1 MRIICEIGIRP
12 NSPPQITS
20 VSFISPRYFKSSSKA
35 ATGDRRASNLR
46 RSAWLC
52 VAKIS
57 SDRDDRCTEC
67 GNAAA
72 AFAER
77 AVCQTTRRSDD
88 E

>member
-46 RSAWLC
+46 
-52 VAKIS
+52 
-57 SDRDDRCTEC
+57 
-67 GNAAA
+67 
-72 AFAER
+72 
-77 AVCQTTRRSDD
+77 
-88 E
+88 